1 MLQINLD
8 DVRNIWNTH
17 RLQSHDKNDGGG
29 QRPMM
34 LYNLPHLYGTTDHL
48 CRVEDDE
55 VQICEEETT
64 PKVSCGDET
73 VSELCSLFMEENHI
87 STQSIVIEANELYK
101 RLREMI
107 RFELE

>member
-1 MLQINLD
+1 
-8 DVRNIWNTH
+8 
-17 RLQSHDKNDGGG
+17 
-29 QRPMM
+29 MM

-55 VQICEEETT
+55 DQICEEETT

-87 STQSIVIEANELYK
+87 STPSSVIEANELYK